1 MSEAETKDPID
12 RLQRT
17 NRRWKFLA
25 LISTSFL
32 AVLLLA
38 TGVSSVVQWKRV
50 EAEREMALR
59 MRYEAMARRDRSEQ
73 LRREAAEAIDA
84 LKALK
89 EVDRAKQKER

>member
-1 MSEAETKDPID
+1 MP
-12 RLQRT
+12 
-17 NRRWKFLA
+17 

-32 AVLLLA
+32 AVVFLA

-59 MRYEAMARRDRSEQ
+59 MQYEAMAQRDRSEQ

-84 LKALK
+84 LKAPK
-89 EVDRAKQKER
+89 EVDKAKKKEQ